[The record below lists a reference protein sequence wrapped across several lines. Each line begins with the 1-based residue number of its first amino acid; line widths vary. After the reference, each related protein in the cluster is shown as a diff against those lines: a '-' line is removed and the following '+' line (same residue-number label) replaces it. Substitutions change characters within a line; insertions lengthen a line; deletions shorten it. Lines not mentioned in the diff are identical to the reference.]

1 MSDQRYDLIVIGAG
15 PGGYAAAIRAAQLG
29 FSVACI
35 DKRATWGGTCL
46 NVGCIPSKALLES
59 TERLVEA
66 RDHLGDHG
74 IGVEGLSVDLPAMQA
89 RKDKV
94 VGDLTKGIAFL
105 FRKNGVDGITG
116 RARIVGPGRIQV
128 DPVDGTGEARV
139 LECDRILIATGSEPA
154 ALEGLPIDE
163 TGIVS
168 STGALSLQTVPGHLV
183 VVGGGYIG
191 LELGSV
197 WQRLGAKV
205 TVVEYLDR
213 ILPAMDG
220 EVSAQMARL
229 LERQGMAFRTA
240 TRVVGA
246 ERRGDSL
253 RVALEPV
260 EVGGGETVDCDAVLV
275 AVGRRP
281 FTEGLGLEAVG
292 VERDNRGFIAVDR
305 RFETDVEG
313 IFAVGDAIP
322 GPMLA
327 HKAEEE
333 GIAAVET
340 MAGQAGHVN
349 YDAIPGVVYTAPE
362 AASVGRTEEE
372 LNEEGRPVKVGR
384 FPFSANARAR
394 GKGAGDG
401 FVKILADADT
411 DAILGAHIVGPE
423 AGTMIAELALAIE
436 FGASSEDIARTC
448 HAHPTLNEAVKEAAL
463 AVEGRQIH
471 L

>member
-163 TGIVS
+163 TSILS
-168 STGALSLQTVPGHLV
+168 STGALSLQIVPGHLV

-240 TRVVGA
+240 TRAVGA

-260 EVGGGETVDCDAVLV
+260 EGGDCETVDCDAALV

-281 FTEGLGLEAVG
+281 FTEGLGLEQVG
-292 VERDNRGFIAVDR
+292 VERDNRGFVAVDR
-305 RFETDVEG
+305 RFETDVKG

-349 YDAIPGVVYTAPE
+349 YDSIPGVVYTAPE

-411 DAILGAHIVGPE
+411 DAVLGAHIVGPE

>member
-1 MSDQRYDLIVIGAG
+1 
-15 PGGYAAAIRAAQLG
+15 
-29 FSVACI
+29 
-35 DKRATWGGTCL
+35 
-46 NVGCIPSKALLES
+46 
-59 TERLVEA
+59 
-66 RDHLGDHG
+66 
-74 IGVEGLSVDLPAMQA
+74 
-89 RKDKV
+89 
-94 VGDLTKGIAFL
+94 
-105 FRKNGVDGITG
+105 
-116 RARIVGPGRIQV
+116 
-128 DPVDGTGEARV
+128 
-139 LECDRILIATGSEPA
+139 
-154 ALEGLPIDE
+154 
-163 TGIVS
+163 
-168 STGALSLQTVPGHLV
+168 
-183 VVGGGYIG
+183 
-191 LELGSV
+191 
-197 WQRLGAKV
+197 
-205 TVVEYLDR
+205 
-213 ILPAMDG
+213 
-220 EVSAQMARL
+220 MARL

-246 ERRGDSL
+246 ERREDSL

-260 EVGGGETVDCDAVLV
+260 GGGGGETLDCDAVLV

-281 FTEGLGLEAVG
+281 FTDGLGLEEAG
-292 VERDNRGFIAVDR
+292 VERDNRGFVSVDR
-305 RFETDVEG
+305 RFETGVKG

-340 MAGQAGHVN
+340 MAGQAAHIN

-362 AASVGRTEEE
+362 AASVGKTEEE
-372 LNEEGRPVKVGR
+372 LNEQGRPVKIGR

-401 FVKILADADT
+401 FVKIIADADT
-411 DAILGAHIVGPE
+411 DAVLGAHIVGPE
-423 AGTMIAELALAIE
+423 AGTMIAEIALAIE